1 MLRSASFS
9 MRSKLLLF
17 CLSSFAACL
26 PAAAEPPKPPPARNP
41 EITTKPAY
49 RNNPTASGGQ
59 YTEYKLKEAAAR
71 QGAVAMVRKVTAADS
86 FVARTLRVVTGN
98 GGSKIFETITGQ
110 DGLTFGVK
118 DFTSGGLLPL
128 LELIEKHHPGAVKAA
143 FSDQTRVLEK
153 GWLEKQTS
161 SRNDHGLVALSEV
174 RIGLDR
180 ILCDV
185 RFHDEQLDRFVAE
198 AVEPTLKKFNA
209 RKYVREFSLA
219 AMIGAANS
227 GGPGGLEKW
236 LSQAEKKTGSK
247 KEEVVIPEFLRI
259 YTMRDATGKVTATQD
274 LLDKVFHDK
283 QGKLPHWDSLGHSG
297 RRLRWLAE
305 YFPWKSGKDFKKLG
319 SFGSP

>member
-1 MLRSASFS
+1 MKSE
-9 MRSKLLLF
+9 LLLF
-17 CLSSFAACL
+17 TLSGFAVCRLAL
-26 PAAAEPPKPPPARNP
+26 AEAPKPPLARNP
-41 EITTKPAY
+41 DITTKPVY
-49 RNNPTASGGQ
+49 WNNSNASGGQ
-59 YTEYKLKEAAAR
+59 YTEYKLKDAAAR
-71 QGAVAMVRKVTAADS
+71 KKAVEMVRKVTATDS
-86 FVARTLRVVTGN
+86 FVARTLRVITGN

-143 FSDQTRVLEK
+143 FSDQTHVLEK
-153 GWLEKQTS
+153 GWLDRQTS

-174 RIGLDR
+174 RVGLDR

-198 AVEPTLKKFNA
+198 AVEPTLKKFKD

-236 LSQAEKKTGSK
+236 LSQAEKKTGSE
-247 KEEVVIPEFLRI
+247 KEELVIPEFMRI
-259 YTMRDATGKVTATQD
+259 YTMRDASGKVTATQD
-274 LLDKVFHDK
+274 LLDKVFDSK
-283 QGKLPHWDSLGHSG
+283 QGKLPDWDSLGHSG

-305 YFPWKSGKDFKKLG
+305 YFSWKSGKEFLKLG